1 MPRFESDSPFE
12 VRKDSRSLPDSEGF
26 LEADPAVPASFTD
39 WLSQPTVSITDD
51 PAATQGVFWALLS
64 QCAAQADATKSTKTI
79 RH

>member
-12 VRKDSRSLPDSEGF
+12 VRKDSGSLPDVQGF

-51 PAATQGVFWALLS
+51 PEAAQGVFWALLN
-64 QCAAQADATKSTKTI
+64 QCATQADGNKPTKTL
-79 RH
+79 RG